1 MHEDIIPM
9 KRRDAERLRII
20 HKVMDRHLKQA
31 EAGEILGLC
40 ERQIRRIV
48 AAVREAGA
56 RGVIHGNRGRESG
69 RKQGDG
75 IKDKIL
81 SLVKTRYS
89 DYGPTLAVETMAE
102 RGEATVSRDTLRKW
116 MIGAEMWQVRRRR
129 KKIHPWRERKAHE
142 GEIVQM
148 DGFHHDWLEGRGPK
162 MVLMGYIDDATGRAW
177 GRFYD
182 YEGVEPAMDSLGR
195 YIGLS
200 GLPQSIY
207 LDKHSTYKTN
217 RQADTDELLRGE
229 TAKTQV
235 ERALGELGVQVIHAH
250 SSQAKGRVERNF
262 RTLQDRLVKA
272 MRLAGI
278 KTREEANEFLEA
290 YWPRH
295 NARFAKEP
303 RERGDLHR
311 PLPKSLKLAEILCL
325 KAKRSINNGFL
336 IKWRSRLFVVQTP
349 SRGMIGQKTEV
360 WEHFDGRL
368 DFRWQ
373 GRSLEV
379 REVEKTEAAKPSIP
393 VVIVVRKKGKYIPP
407 SDHPWRRHNPR
418 LHHNCYLERIEP
430 L

>member
-20 HKVMDRHLKQA
+20 QRVIDKHLRQV
-31 EAGEILGLC
+31 EGGEILGLG
-40 ERQIRRIV
+40 ERQVRRIV
-48 AAVREAGA
+48 AAVRKKGA
-56 RGVIHGNRGRESG
+56 RGVIHGNRGRVSG
-69 RKQGDG
+69 RKLGDR

-81 SLVKTRYS
+81 SLVKTRYP
-89 DYGPTLAVETMAE
+89 DFGPTLAVETMAE
-102 RGEATVSRDTLRKW
+102 QGEATISRETLRKW
-116 MIGAEMWQVRRRR
+116 MIEAGMWQVRRRR
-129 KKIHPWRERKAHE
+129 KEIHSWRERKAHF
-142 GEIVQM
+142 GQMVQM
-148 DGFHHDWLEGRGPK
+148 DGSQHDWLEGRGPQ

-177 GRFYD
+177 GRFYG

-195 YIGLS
+195 YFGLY

-207 LDKHSTYKTN
+207 LDKHSTYKTT
-217 RQADTDELLRGE
+217 RQPDQDELLRGE
-229 TAKTQV
+229 MAKTQV
-235 ERALGELGVQVIHAH
+235 ERAVGELEVRVIHAH

-278 KTREEANEFLEA
+278 KTLEEANEFLEG

-311 PLPKSLKLAEILCL
+311 PLPKSKKLEEILCL

-336 IKWRSRLFVVQTP
+336 IKWRNRLLVVQKP
-349 SRGMIGQKTEV
+349 SRAMIGRKTEV

-368 DFRWQ
+368 EVRWQ
-373 GRSLEV
+373 GRPLEV
-379 REVEKTEAAKPSIP
+379 REVEKAVAAVPQTP
-393 VVIVVRKKGKYIPP
+393 VVIVISKKAKYIPP
-407 SDHPWRRHNPR
+407 PDHPWRRHNPR
-418 LHHNCYLERIEP
+418 LHHNCYLEKV
-430 L
+430 